1 MTSLIGNIVKNTTDI
16 DDEIILTNML
26 ATSKGTATA
35 YFGAAM
41 SSITPELRAMLSTT
55 LTQIMNGHSAL
66 TELAVKHGWER
77 PYNTAAQQLSDVY
90 THSVAQ
96 QQ

>member
-1 MTSLIGNIVKNTTDI
+1 MTSLIGNIVKSTTDI

-35 YFGAAM
+35 YFSAAM
-41 SSITPELRAMLSTT
+41 SSITPELKAMLSTA
-55 LTQIMNGHSAL
+55 LTQIMSGHSML

-77 PYNTAAQQLSDVY
+77 PYNTAAQQLADVY